1 MPKIIV
7 LMGAPG
13 AGKGTQARLLQERL
27 HLPQISTGD
36 MFRAL
41 KEQNTPLAN
50 EVRAIMEAGKLVP
63 DDVTIRVVKER
74 TSRDDCKHGYILDGF
89 PRTPAQAAML
99 DQLAA
104 EQGKKIQAFHVEMPR
119 ELLEKRMT
127 GRRSCPVCGEIYNVY
142 FKPPKVD
149 NVCDRHRDT
158 QLIHRSDD
166 NKDTVA
172 ARLATYEEQTR
183 PLLDYYRSRNLL
195 HVVDGARETKA
206 IYRDIEK
213 IVKSEK

>member
-1 MPKIIV
+1 
-7 LMGAPG
+7 
-13 AGKGTQARLLQERL
+13 LLQERL

-41 KEQNTPLAN
+41 KEEQTPLAN

-63 DDVTIRVVKER
+63 DDVTIRVVSER
-74 TSRDDCKHGYILDGF
+74 TSRDDCRDGYILDGF

-99 DQLAA
+99 DHLAA
-104 EQGKKIQAFHVEMPR
+104 KQGKKIQAFNIEVPR
-119 ELLEKRMT
+119 EMLEKRMI

-149 NVCDRHRDT
+149 NVCDEHPDA

-166 NKDTVA
+166 NAGTVT

-183 PLLDYYRSRNLL
+183 PLLDYYQSRNLL
-195 HVVDGARETKA
+195 HVVEGARDTEA

-213 IVKSEK
+213 IVKSDES